1 MSTAMQPVR
10 SMTGFASVR
19 GETADSAFTL
29 TLKSVNHRHLDLMV
43 RLPGGL
49 DALESAL
56 RRTLKERLHRGHVE
70 LSMQLERVASAGRIE
85 LNEDLLAAYVAAFHK
100 AAQLHGI
107 SGEPDLNE
115 LLRLP
120 GVLAAESAAT
130 RREDPG
136 LESAVLAAI
145 EGLIAQLQQVRAVE
159 GAALAAEL
167 TASMRRIEALAEE
180 VGQLR
185 LGVTEA
191 QSIRLRDRI
200 AELLA
205 GAGASVSEDRILM
218 EAAILAERGDVE
230 EELVRL
236 RTHVTR
242 FIALLAAGGELGRQ
256 LDFLLQELNRE
267 ANTLLSKTG
276 SAAGD
281 AGLRITEIGLQI
293 KVELER
299 AREQVQNLE

>member
-1 MSTAMQPVR
+1 
-10 SMTGFASVR
+10 MTGFASLR
-19 GETADSAFTL
+19 GETPDCAFTL

-49 DALESAL
+49 DALEATL
-56 RRTLKERLHRGHVE
+56 RRTFKERLHRGHVE
-70 LSMQLERVASAGRIE
+70 LSMQFEKIASAGRIE
-85 LNEDLLAAYVAAFHK
+85 LNEDLLAAYLTAFHK
-100 AAQLHGI
+100 ASALHGLTA
-107 SGEPDLNE
+107 EPDLNE

-120 GVLAAESAAT
+120 GVLAAELASS
-130 RREDPG
+130 RREDPA
-136 LESAVLAAI
+136 LEPAVLAAI
-145 EGLIAQLQQVRAVE
+145 DPLIAQLQHVREVE

-167 TASMRRIEALAEE
+167 TASMRRVEALADEI
-180 VGQLR
+180 GQLR

-191 QSIRLRDRI
+191 QSTRLRDRI
-200 AELLA
+200 TELVASA
-205 GAGASVSEDRILM
+205 GATVSEDRILM
-218 EAAILAERGDVE
+218 EAAVLAERGDVE

-242 FIALLAAGGELGRQ
+242 FIALLIAGGELGRQ

-276 SAAGD
+276 SSSGD

>member
-1 MSTAMQPVR
+1 
-10 SMTGFASVR
+10 MTGFASVR

>member
-70 LSMQLERVASAGRIE
+70 LSMQFERVASAGRIE

-218 EAAILAERGDVE
+218 EAAILAERADVE

-281 AGLRITEIGLQI
+281 AGMRITEIGLQI